1 MIANKENILKDVQ
14 SPNCQMYQN
23 NVNLKAVLD
32 GKDSAIKRLQVNNF
46 DKQFTKIYSFFYRC

>member
-46 DKQFTKIYSFFYRC
+46 DKQFTKI